1 MVNYDL
7 PKSIEEYVRRIG
19 RMERLDQCMTKGYN
33 QFSCPQVLLPVALN
47 SVCVAPCDYGGYHSI
62 AANEFRQIRTEFL
75 SFPFQAIECYL
86 ANWFEKEVSKKIY
99 RTGAGQAKKDEKDR
113 DEVERQEEGKK
124 IGIRLILVVFYIKN
138 WFATSTWF
146 AIKAK

>member
-1 MVNYDL
+1 MNAASSYLCQSDAAAASGLDSRSFQHVVNYYL

-19 RMERLDQCMTKGYN
+19 RLERLDQCMTKVYY

-75 SFPFQAIECYL
+75 SFPFQAI
-86 ANWFEKEVSKKIY
+86 
-99 RTGAGQAKKDEKDR
+99 
-113 DEVERQEEGKK
+113 
-124 IGIRLILVVFYIKN
+124 
-138 WFATSTWF
+138 
-146 AIKAK
+146 